1 MTTERSPRVTIARR
15 VAEILSDAAYA
26 QAEELRRL
34 AEGCMSFQREH
45 RALLEAE
52 AAELD
57 EVIATLDA
65 ALGMSL

>member
-1 MTTERSPRVTIARR
+1 MTAERSPHVTIDRR
-15 VAEILSDAAYA
+15 AAEILSNAAY
-26 QAEELRRL
+26 QHAEELRRI

>member
-1 MTTERSPRVTIARR
+1 
-15 VAEILSDAAYA
+15 
-26 QAEELRRL
+26 
-34 AEGCMSFQREH
+34 MSFQRAP